1 MRSSKRAPLYIVVA
15 IATAVSIWGIGCRVG
30 DQAPVAPSASSES
43 PKFIAPGAIQI
54 GSRATTDFGDAVA
67 TSARTADGV
76 STTLRDG
83 PGGTVLATLVWSYSA
98 ATFTWNVTGVG
109 SQSEATGGV
118 HVSLKGSNAAV
129 YYIYKA
135 VQTGVALGK
144 AEAEGRVFDNPGC
157 DWFPDFLETE
167 CILDCCETHDQCYAQ
182 NNCTWKSWI
191 PFVGSSACKACN
203 RAVVLCIA
211 GCVVDAVIDIIVP
224 R

>member
-1 MRSSKRAPLYIVVA
+1 MRSFKRTTLYIA
-15 IATAVSIWGIGCRVG
+15 FAATIALSMWGIGCRTDG
-30 DQAPVAPSASSES
+30 EAPVAPETTVES
-43 PKFIAPGAIQI
+43 PKLIAPGAIQI
-54 GSRATTDFGDAVA
+54 GTRGSTNFGDAIA
-67 TSARTADGV
+67 TSVRTADGV
-76 STTLRDG
+76 STTLHDA
-83 PGGTVLATLVWSYSA
+83 PGGNVLATLVWSYSA

-109 SQSEATGGV
+109 SQSEPSGGTQ
-118 HVSLKGSNAAV
+118 VSLKGSNAAV

-144 AEAEGRVFDNPGC
+144 AEGEGRTLDNPGC

-167 CILDCCETHDQCYAQ
+167 CILDCCETHDQCFAA

-224 R
+224 D